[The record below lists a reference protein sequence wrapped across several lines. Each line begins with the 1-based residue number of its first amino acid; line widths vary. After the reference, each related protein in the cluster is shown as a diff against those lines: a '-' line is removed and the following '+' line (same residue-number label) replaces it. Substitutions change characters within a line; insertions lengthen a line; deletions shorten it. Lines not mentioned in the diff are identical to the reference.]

1 MQSRQS
7 FVMGIVAVASVILF
21 PVISAVAQSLP
32 QTRVVRLS
40 FVEGNVTV
48 QRPEV
53 ASWSEAP
60 INTPLQ
66 QGFKFSTGDNS
77 FAEIQFE
84 NGSAIRL
91 GERSLLDL
99 TELAV
104 DLTGKDINRV
114 NLRQG

>member
-1 MQSRQS
+1 MKSRKS
-7 FVMGIVAVASVILF
+7 FLLAVIAVAYLGFTSTIPGAAETV
-21 PVISAVAQSLP
+21 P
-32 QTRVVRLS
+32 QTRVVRLG

-53 ASWSEAP
+53 ATWSEAP
-60 INTPLQ
+60 VNTPLQ
-66 QGFKFSTGDNS
+66 QGFQFSTGDNS

-104 DLTGKDINRV
+104 DMTGKD
-114 NLRQG
+114 